1 MKSRSYAQC
10 VTRALP
16 ENKRFTDMREFPRE
30 KSHSHV
36 LYVKRALP
44 EMTPCRDM
52 GRSTLEKSQLHGYV
66 EINEDKQ
73 EGPHRRKAV
82 HFFSV

>member
-1 MKSRSYAQC
+1 MKSC
-10 VTRALP
+10 VTRALT
-16 ENKRFTDMREFPRE
+16 ENKSFRHMGGFTRE
-30 KSHSHV
+30 KSRSHV

-73 EGPHRRKAV
+73 EGRHRRKAIHV
-82 HFFSV
+82 FSV